1 MWNLSR
7 FHTLFWCFHIWI
19 WTIRCWL
26 GKVQSDAMI
35 RGGSTTAATS
45 KVELFVIIVNGW
57 KPLTIITKSST
68 LDVAA
73 VIDPT
78 LMIMSKK
85 KKKKKKIWVFYHEHS
100 GIIGKQGKKEALPLI
115 PSNQFHSLNRRLD
128 INRAIATDSSPL
140 QIASGRTRTG
150 NTWFP
155 STSG

>member
-1 MWNLSR
+1 
-7 FHTLFWCFHIWI
+7 
-19 WTIRCWL
+19 
-26 GKVQSDAMI
+26 MI

-85 KKKKKKIWVFYHEHS
+85 KKKKKIYLSFLSRTFRNHREA
-100 GIIGKQGKKEALPLI
+100 GKEGGSSFNSFQPIPL
-115 PSNQFHSLNRRLD
+115 
-128 INRAIATDSSPL
+128 A
-140 QIASGRTRTG
+140 
-150 NTWFP
+150 
-155 STSG
+155 